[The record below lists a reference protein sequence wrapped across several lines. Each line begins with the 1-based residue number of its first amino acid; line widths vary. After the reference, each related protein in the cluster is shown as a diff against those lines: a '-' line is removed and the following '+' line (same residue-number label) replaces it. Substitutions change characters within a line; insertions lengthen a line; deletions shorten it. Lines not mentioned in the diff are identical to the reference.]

1 MTIVEFL
8 EARLDE
14 DEGSATW
21 SGTAF
26 DGRAFECTEYTSGV
40 LDTGDDLVAIGD
52 SSITRHFETHD
63 PARVLREVAAK
74 RAIIS
79 DHRRFMAEERRRMNG
94 WVPNEWDQPI
104 LKALASVYS
113 DHPDYQ
119 HEWADQ

>member
-14 DEGSATW
+14 DEADATEADGDRLLAW
-21 SGTAF
+21 SKH
-26 DGRAFECTEYTSGV
+26 DKMVIVDSGFMQ
-40 LDTGDDLVAIGD
+40 TFTPSRI
-52 SSITRHFETHD
+52 
-63 PARVLREVAAK
+63 LREVAAK
-74 RAIIS
+74 RAIIA

-94 WVPNEWDQPI
+94 WVPNEWDLPT

-119 HEWADQ
+119 QEWAEQ